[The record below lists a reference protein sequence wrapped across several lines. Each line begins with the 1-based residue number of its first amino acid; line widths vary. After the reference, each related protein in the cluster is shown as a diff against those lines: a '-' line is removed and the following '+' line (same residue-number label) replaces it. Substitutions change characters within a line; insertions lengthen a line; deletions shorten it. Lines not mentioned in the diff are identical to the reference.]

1 MNFKHTYQLNFKWW
15 KNFREFAERK
25 NKLEFKKTL
34 DNLFWEVYSPEFKNL
49 LLTYEIKTGHVYS
62 NLTLDDIKLLKIR
75 QPELNPNASNIQE
88 NIIKVKKLILSE
100 IKNILN
106 ENELFD
112 IIKTQGKSEKFYTLV
127 DTDDFI
133 LKYDDTSYMTLD
145 WIYMKT
151 NKYRGTDIFKAFLQ
165 LAKERGHNKVKAWA
179 IKGADV
185 VKINGKSKS
194 IVVNGYYTMLRWGFI
209 PEGGIKFINKVLH
222 SNYESLES
230 AIIDP
235 EFWNRWKLEGKE
247 FIGFFDLSSN
257 SLSWKILNK

>member
-1 MNFKHTYQLNFKWW
+1 ML
-15 KNFREFAERK
+15 
-25 NKLEFKKTL
+25 
-34 DNLFWEVYSPEFKNL
+34 
-49 LLTYEIKTGHVYS
+49 
-62 NLTLDDIKLLKIR
+62 
-75 QPELNPNASNIQE
+75 
-88 NIIKVKKLILSE
+88 
-100 IKNILN
+100 
-106 ENELFD
+106 
-112 IIKTQGKSEKFYTLV
+112 
-127 DTDDFI
+127 
-133 LKYDDTSYMTLD
+133 
-145 WIYMKT
+145 
-151 NKYRGTDIFKAFLQ
+151 
-165 LAKERGHNKVKAWA
+165 LAKNVHKNSWLLCSFVKRNIVLQFSHLNLKLVNNINSLLINTLGEYFLEWF
-179 IKGADV
+179 